1 MTPKVFIKT
10 FGCQMNEYDSDKMA
24 DVLRAADGY
33 EKTDDVEQADLVL
46 YNSCSV
52 REKAAEKM
60 FSDLGRIKHLKA
72 KGVLIGVG
80 GCVAS
85 QEGAAIV
92 ERAPYVDLEFGPQTL
107 HRLPKMNASSSFKRC
122 MPVGPSVPPSLAY
135 SAGVRTHTSWIK
147 PAASRR

>member
-1 MTPKVFIKT
+1 MAAELATPWRTGFPFHPLRIDARSGHLPMRIIYGLTGGSSRFVGTARLGPFLIRPSVDHVVTPKLFIRT

-24 DVLRAADGY
+24 DVLQAADGY

-85 QEGAAIV
+85 QEGAAI
-92 ERAPYVDLEFGPQTL
+92 
-107 HRLPKMNASSSFKRC
+107 
-122 MPVGPSVPPSLAY
+122 
-135 SAGVRTHTSWIK
+135 
-147 PAASRR
+147 